1 MITQRFTRRRFTE
14 ASLAT
19 ILAAVTAPRMSA
31 QAADTA
37 MKFEIT
43 KTPDEW
49 RKVLA
54 KDVFYVMREHGTERP
69 FTSPLDKN
77 TAAGAYNCA
86 ACDLPLFASDAKFDS
101 GTGWPSFSKPLDNAV
116 GESKDNTLFYTRTEI
131 HCRRCGG
138 HLGHSF
144 PDGPKPT
151 GLRYCMNGVAMKFV
165 PKAAT

>member
-1 MITQRFTRRRFTE
+1 MLTRRRFAETSF
-14 ASLAT
+14 AAL
-19 ILAAVTAPRMSA
+19 LAAVTVPRFSA

-43 KTPDEW
+43 KTADEW

-54 KDVFYVMREHGTERP
+54 KDVFHVMREHGTERP

-77 TAAGAYNCA
+77 KAAGVYNCA
-86 ACDLPLFASDAKFDS
+86 ACDLPLFNADTKFDS
-101 GTGWPSFSKPLDNAV
+101 GTGWPSFWKPLDNAV

-151 GLRYCMNGVAMKFV
+151 GLRYCMNGVALKFV
-165 PKAAT
+165 PKATT